1 MQKPTSIADLLST
14 RLLRLSNTLALY
26 SSRRYRQQ
34 FGVTLPEWR
43 VMSIVAAHDGTTARD
58 ISRVLATDKAWVGLS
73 VKRLVKRGYLTRVS
87 DKNDSRR
94 MPLSLTKQ
102 GREMH
107 DAIMAVARQRQR
119 RLLATLPDGA
129 ADVFSANLHRLQAEA
144 DKMLDELGGPGDD
157 DR

>member
-1 MQKPTSIADLLST
+1 MQKPTSVADLLST

-34 FGVTLPEWR
+34 FGITLPEWR
-43 VMSIVAAHDGTTARD
+43 VMSIVAARDGTTARD

-73 VKRLVKRGYLTRVS
+73 VKSLAKRGYLTRTS

-102 GREMH
+102 GKEMH

-119 RLLATLPDGA
+119 RLLATLSDGA
-129 ADVFSANLHRLQAEA
+129 VDAFSANLNRLQAEA
-144 DKMLDELGGPGDD
+144 DKMLDEMGGPNGDD
-157 DR
+157 T